1 LTHPRLTKPINSL
14 KKLYKRYEV
23 IRSLETAL
31 LEERAGQPKQ
41 DVDAK
46 IDWLAST
53 VDELLADSDALEA
66 DDAKALFEILDAPW
80 SPNNYL
86 DR

>member
-1 LTHPRLTKPINSL
+1 
-14 KKLYKRYEV
+14 
-23 IRSLETAL
+23 L
-31 LEERAGQPKQ
+31 LEERADQPKQ

-53 VDELLADSDALEA
+53 VDELLAASDALEA
-66 DDAKALFEILDAPW
+66 DDAKALFKMLGGPRP
-80 SPNNYL
+80 PNNFL

>member
-1 LTHPRLTKPINSL
+1 MTHSRLTKPINSL
-14 KKLYKRYEV
+14 KKLYKRHEV
-23 IRSLETAL
+23 IRSLTKAL
-31 LEERAGQPKQ
+31 LEEKADQPKQ

-53 VDELLADSDALEA
+53 MDELLAASDVLEA
-66 DDAKALFEILDAPW
+66 DDAKALFEMLDTPRP
-80 SPNNYL
+80 PNNFL